1 MAAYKPRPRPKAG
14 VFKLTPAE
22 KAILE
27 KKPTGPKYTPKPK
40 PKAAPTPGFFKP
52 TAKEK
57 AILTKTPTSNKKYTP
72 RPRPSR

>member
-1 MAAYKPRPRPKAG
+1 MAAYKPKPRPKPG

-27 KKPTGPKYTPKPK
+27 KRPVNPPRATPKPR
-40 PKAAPTPGFFKP
+40 PVPGFFKP

-57 AILTKTPTSNKKYTP
+57 AILTKTPTTKKRTP
-72 RPRPSR
+72 KPRTTR